1 MFCPCEE
8 CGDFTVPPLM
18 SCNRDKDYCSAEPY
32 CTPCIPQC
40 VKVPVVYC
48 CERPKPKS
56 PPKGEREDCV
66 PLAHHSSR
74 DTRHSNKCDC
84 SRCRY
89 CSPPCCASQPS
100 CCKSHSPQRNCS
112 HHECSPCCDAYC
124 HTPCKPVRTKYVIPC
139 YRYDDGRIFQERYVP
154 TRHGTLPMSA
164 YKRNGIQDHVYGYRG
179 AQKYLCAGQCCDGV
193 CCVHMIVE
201 PIRKFYRKISHETF
215 PAKKK
220 KDRKSGVC

>member
-40 VKVPVVYC
+40 MKVPVVYC
-48 CERPKPKS
+48 CVRSKPKS
-56 PPKGEREDCV
+56 PPKGEREDCA

-112 HHECSPCCDAYC
+112 YHERSPCCDAYC

-139 YRYDDGRIFQERYVP
+139 YRYEDGRIVSSFTYPNV
-154 TRHGTLPMSA
+154 
-164 YKRNGIQDHVYGYRG
+164 V
-179 AQKYLCAGQCCDGV
+179 GV
-193 CCVHMIVE
+193 N
-201 PIRKFYRKISHETF
+201 ST
-215 PAKKK
+215 
-220 KDRKSGVC
+220 